1 MKIILTEEQF
11 KLIENYIDEVRKA
24 PSPEKLSV
32 FFNDNPNAQFFSVIQ
47 RIKGGGD
54 TEYDFKFEEINGH
67 KMIKDINKGTKTKG
81 CSTDARFDTMIY
93 GNKFEVN
100 FGKCGTLVINNVVG
114 LKVFADEQSLR
125 SGHQMDSYEVEHD
138 LDKTSSDFIEQYY
151 NELKNVQV
159 DDDIHFDSKYK
170 WDGIVQEKKE
180 EYVVVS
186 MKQATSKA
194 TNPIILKIDLQNNPF
209 YEEDG
214 FIMFKSQTDGKEF
227 KIEVKKFFVDK
238 DSGQKEEP
246 KQEEPKQ
253 DTSEPVDPVKD
264 AKKIMDAIVN
274 DPMMKRA
281 FYKQPSILNLISSAI
296 KGEKPKGTGILPA
309 KQIVQKYQ
317 TEKRNNNLGEYAD
330 YFNFNKPLEYKL
342 LSKDIDF
349 NLNNKYGQPII
360 YKYGEKY
367 NANVN
372 DDDFSSYLTLIDG
385 KTDVKILIKS
395 INEKERRNNT
405 FNVTFQKDYTDEKT
419 KKKAT
424 KKYDAVIE
432 ITSRKDTGYFNTKN
446 KTDDKK
452 ETPKKVK

>member
-32 FFNDNPNAQFFSVIQ
+32 FFNDNPKAQFFSVVQ
-47 RIKGGGD
+47 RIKGGSD

-81 CSTDARFDTMIY
+81 CSIDARFDTMIY

-114 LKVFADEQSLR
+114 LKVFADEQSLK

-151 NELKNVQV
+151 IELKNVQV
-159 DDDIHFDSKYK
+159 DDEIHFDSKFK

-186 MKQATSKA
+186 MKQATSKS
-194 TNPIILKIDLQNNPF
+194 TNPIILKIDLTDNPF

-214 FIMFKSQTDGKEF
+214 FTMFKSQADDKEF

-253 DTSEPVDPVKD
+253 DTSEPVVDDSQGD
-264 AKKIMDAIVN
+264 AKKMMDAIIN
-274 DPMMKRA
+274 DPMMKKA
-281 FYKQPSILNLISSAI
+281 FYRQPNLWNLISSAM
-296 KGEKPKGTGILPA
+296 KGENPEGTGILPA
-309 KQIVQKYQ
+309 KQIIQKYNMGKI
-317 TEKRNNNLGEYAD
+317 EKQIGGLIKN
-330 YFNFNKPLEYKL
+330 FSFNKPLTYTLISGDITFEPFD
-342 LSKDIDF
+342 KD
-349 NLNNKYGQPII
+349 GQPII
-360 YKYGEKY
+360 FKTNGKYKATVKEVDVEDSNLSLYDKK
-367 NANVN
+367 A
-372 DDDFSSYLTLIDG
+372 
-385 KTDVKILIKS
+385 KVKIIIK
-395 INEKERRNNT
+395 NENKKERNPNT
-405 FNVTFQKDYTDEKT
+405 FDVIFQKKYIDKKT
-419 KKKAT
+419 KKSSTKSFNAT
-424 KKYDAVIE
+424 
-432 ITSRKDTGYFNTKN
+432 ITISSVKDSGYFDYE
-446 KTDDKK
+446 KTS
-452 ETPKKVK
+452 

>member
-32 FFNDNPNAQFFSVIQ
+32 FFNDNPKAQFFSVVQ
-47 RIKGGGD
+47 RIKGGSD

-81 CSTDARFDTMIY
+81 CSIDARFDTMIY

-114 LKVFADEQSLR
+114 LKVFADEQSLK

-138 LDKTSSDFIEQYY
+138 LDKTGSNFVEQYY

-159 DDDIHFDSKYK
+159 DDEIHFDSKFK

-186 MKQATSKA
+186 MKQATSKS
-194 TNPIILKIDLQNNPF
+194 TNPIILKIDLTDNPF

-214 FIMFKSQTDGKEF
+214 FTMFKSQADDKEF

-253 DTSEPVDPVKD
+253 DTSEPVTVD
-264 AKKIMDAIVN
+264 AKKNTKKNAKQTMDAIIN
-274 DPMMKRA
+274 DPILKKA
-281 FYKQPSILNLISSAI
+281 FYKQPSLLNMIMSAI
-296 KGEKPKGTGILPA
+296 KGENPKGTGIVPA
-309 KQIVQKYQ
+309 QQII
-317 TEKRNNNLGEYAD
+317 RNYEISKVKGTLGDAFDNFITNKDLTYTLRGDTINFDQDENGKPITFNTVDVYSAKVNEIKIGDLNLSLY
-330 YFNFNKPLEYKL
+330 
-342 LSKDIDF
+342 
-349 NLNNKYGQPII
+349 
-360 YKYGEKY
+360 
-367 NANVN
+367 
-372 DDDFSSYLTLIDG
+372 DD
-385 KTDVKILIKS
+385 KKDVKIIVK
-395 INEKERRNNT
+395 KENKTERKPNT
-405 FNVTFQKDYTDEKT
+405 FDVTFQKKYID
-419 KKKAT
+419 KAT
-424 KKYDAVIE
+424 KKYQTKSINGI
-432 ITSRKDTGYFNTKN
+432 ITINSKEGSGYFNSK
-446 KTDDKK
+446 KTN
-452 ETPKKVK
+452 

>member
-32 FFNDNPNAQFFSVIQ
+32 FFNDNPKAQFFSVVQ
-47 RIKGGGD
+47 RIKGGSD

-81 CSTDARFDTMIY
+81 CSIDARFDTMIY

-114 LKVFADEQSLR
+114 LKVFADEQSLK

-138 LDKTSSDFIEQYY
+138 LDKTGSNFVEQYY

-159 DDDIHFDSKYK
+159 DDEIHFDSKFK

-186 MKQATSKA
+186 MKQATSKS
-194 TNPIILKIDLQNNPF
+194 TNPIILKIDLTDNPF

-214 FIMFKSQTDGKEF
+214 FTMFKSQADDKEF

-253 DTSEPVDPVKD
+253 DTSEPVTVD
-264 AKKIMDAIVN
+264 AKKNTKKNAKQTMDAIIN
-274 DPMMKRA
+274 DPILKKA
-281 FYKQPSILNLISSAI
+281 FYKQPSLLNMIMSAI
-296 KGEKPKGTGILPA
+296 KGENPKGTGIVPA
-309 KQIVQKYQ
+309 QQII
-317 TEKRNNNLGEYAD
+317 RNYEISKVKGTLGDAFDNFISNKDLTYTLISD
-330 YFNFNKPLEYKL
+330 TIDFKLLDKSSNPITFNFREDYSAKVNEIEIGDLN
-342 LSKDIDF
+342 LS
-349 NLNNKYGQPII
+349 LY
-360 YKYGEKY
+360 
-367 NANVN
+367 
-372 DDDFSSYLTLIDG
+372 DD
-385 KTDVKILIKS
+385 KKNVKIIVK
-395 INEKERRNNT
+395 KENGTERKPNT
-405 FNVTFQKDYTDEKT
+405 FDVTFQKKYID
-419 KKKAT
+419 KAT
-424 KKYDAVIE
+424 KKYQTKSINGI
-432 ITSRKDTGYFNTKN
+432 ITINSKEGSGYFNSK
-446 KTDDKK
+446 KTN
-452 ETPKKVK
+452 

>member
-24 PSPEKLSV
+24 PNPEKLSV
-32 FFNDNPNAQFFSVIQ
+32 FFNDNPKAQFFSVVQ
-47 RIKGGGD
+47 RIKGGSD

-81 CSTDARFDTMIY
+81 CSIDARFDTMIY

-114 LKVFADEQSLR
+114 LKVFADEQSLK

-151 NELKNVQV
+151 NKLKNVQV
-159 DDDIHFDSKYK
+159 DDEIHFDSKFK

-186 MKQATSKA
+186 MKQATSKS
-194 TNPIILKIDLQNNPF
+194 TNPIILKIDLTDNPF

-214 FIMFKSQTDGKEF
+214 FTMFKSQANDKEF

-253 DTSEPVDPVKD
+253 DTSEPVVDDSQGD
-264 AKKIMDAIVN
+264 AKKMMDAIIN
-274 DPMMKRA
+274 DPMMKKA
-281 FYKQPSILNLISSAI
+281 FYRQPNLWNLISSAM
-296 KGEKPKGTGILPA
+296 KGENPEGTGILPA
-309 KQIVQKYQ
+309 KQIIQKYNMGKI
-317 TEKRNNNLGEYAD
+317 EKQLGD
-330 YFNFNKPLEYKL
+330 LFKNFSVNKPLTYTL
-342 LSKDIDF
+342 ISGDITFEPFDED
-349 NLNNKYGQPII
+349 GQPII
-360 YKYGEKY
+360 FKKNGKYSAKVDEVDIEDSNLSLYDEK
-367 NANVN
+367 A
-372 DDDFSSYLTLIDG
+372 
-385 KTDVKILIKS
+385 KVKIIIK
-395 INEKERRNNT
+395 NENKKQRKPNT
-405 FNVTFQKDYTDEKT
+405 FDVIFQKKYIDKKT
-419 KKKAT
+419 KKSST
-424 KKYDAVIE
+424 KSLDAI
-432 ITSRKDTGYFNTKN
+432 ITIFSVKDSGYFDYK
-446 KTDDKK
+446 KTS
-452 ETPKKVK
+452 

>member
-24 PSPEKLSV
+24 PNPEKLSV
-32 FFNDNPNAQFFSVIQ
+32 FFNDNPKAQFFSVVQ
-47 RIKGGGD
+47 RIKGGSD

-81 CSTDARFDTMIY
+81 CSIDARFDTMIY

-114 LKVFADEQSLR
+114 LKVFADEQSLK
-125 SGHQMDSYEVEHD
+125 SGKAMDSYEVEHD

-159 DDDIHFDSKYK
+159 DDEIHFDSKFK

-186 MKQATSKA
+186 MKQATSKS
-194 TNPIILKIDLQNNPF
+194 TNPIILKIDLTDNPF

-214 FIMFKSQTDGKEF
+214 FTMFKSQADDKEF

-253 DTSEPVDPVKD
+253 DTSEPKQDTSEPVVDDSQGD
-264 AKKIMDAIVN
+264 AKKMMDAIIN
-274 DPMMKRA
+274 DPMMKKA
-281 FYKQPSILNLISSAI
+281 FYRQPNLWNLISSAM
-296 KGEKPKGTGILPA
+296 KGENPEGTGILPA
-309 KQIVQKYQ
+309 KQIIQKYNMGKI
-317 TEKRNNNLGEYAD
+317 EKQLGD
-330 YFNFNKPLEYKL
+330 LFKNFSVNKPLTYTLISGDITFEPFD
-342 LSKDIDF
+342 KD
-349 NLNNKYGQPII
+349 GQPII
-360 YKYGEKY
+360 FKTNGKYSAKVDEVDIGESNLSLYDEK
-367 NANVN
+367 
-372 DDDFSSYLTLIDG
+372 D
-385 KTDVKILIKS
+385 KVKIIIK
-395 INEKERRNNT
+395 NENKKERKPNT
-405 FNVTFQKDYTDEKT
+405 FDVIFQKKYIDKKT
-419 KKKAT
+419 KKSST
-424 KKYDAVIE
+424 KSFNAI
-432 ITSRKDTGYFNTKN
+432 ITIFSVKDSGYFDYK
-446 KTDDKK
+446 KTS
-452 ETPKKVK
+452 

>member
-32 FFNDNPNAQFFSVIQ
+32 FFNDNPKAQFFSVVQ
-47 RIKGGGD
+47 RIKGGSD

-81 CSTDARFDTMIY
+81 CSIDARFDTMIY

-114 LKVFADEQSLR
+114 LKVFADEQSLK

-138 LDKTSSDFIEQYY
+138 LDKTGSNFVEQYY

-159 DDDIHFDSKYK
+159 DDEIHFDSKFK

-186 MKQATSKA
+186 MKQATSKS
-194 TNPIILKIDLQNNPF
+194 TNPIILKIDLINNPF

-214 FIMFKSQTDGKEF
+214 FIMFKSQADDKEF

-253 DTSEPVDPVKD
+253 DTSEPVTVD
-264 AKKIMDAIVN
+264 AKKNTKKNAKQTMDAIIN
-274 DPMMKRA
+274 DPILKKA
-281 FYKQPSILNLISSAI
+281 FYKQPSLLNMIMSAI
-296 KGEKPKGTGILPA
+296 KGENPKGTGIVPA
-309 KQIVQKYQ
+309 QQII
-317 TEKRNNNLGEYAD
+317 RNYEISKVKGTLGDAFDNFIPNKDLTYTLRGDTINFDKDENGKPITFDSIGVHSAKVNEIEIGDLNLSLY
-330 YFNFNKPLEYKL
+330 
-342 LSKDIDF
+342 
-349 NLNNKYGQPII
+349 
-360 YKYGEKY
+360 
-367 NANVN
+367 
-372 DDDFSSYLTLIDG
+372 DD
-385 KTDVKILIKS
+385 KKNVKIIVK
-395 INEKERRNNT
+395 KENGTERKPNT
-405 FNVTFQKDYTDEKT
+405 FDVTFQKKYID
-419 KKKAT
+419 KAT
-424 KKYDAVIE
+424 KKYQTKSIDGI
-432 ITSRKDTGYFNTKN
+432 ITINSKEGSGYFNSK
-446 KTDDKK
+446 KTN
-452 ETPKKVK
+452 

>member
-47 RIKGGGD
+47 RIKGGSD

-93 GNKFEVN
+93 GNKFQVR
-100 FGKCGTLVINNVVG
+100 FGNCGDLTINNVVG

-125 SGHQMDSYEVEHD
+125 SGHQMDSYELEHD
-138 LDKTSSDFIEQYY
+138 LDKSGSELLEKYY

-186 MKQATSKA
+186 MKQATSKS
-194 TNPIILKIDLQNNPF
+194 TNPIILKIDLTDNPF

-227 KIEVKKFFVDK
+227 KECAS
-238 DSGQKEEP
+238 DSSLSAKE
-246 KQEEPKQ
+246 
-253 DTSEPVDPVKD
+253 
-264 AKKIMDAIVN
+264 
-274 DPMMKRA
+274 
-281 FYKQPSILNLISSAI
+281 
-296 KGEKPKGTGILPA
+296 
-309 KQIVQKYQ
+309 
-317 TEKRNNNLGEYAD
+317 
-330 YFNFNKPLEYKL
+330 
-342 LSKDIDF
+342 
-349 NLNNKYGQPII
+349 
-360 YKYGEKY
+360 
-367 NANVN
+367 
-372 DDDFSSYLTLIDG
+372 
-385 KTDVKILIKS
+385 
-395 INEKERRNNT
+395 
-405 FNVTFQKDYTDEKT
+405 
-419 KKKAT
+419 
-424 KKYDAVIE
+424 
-432 ITSRKDTGYFNTKN
+432 
-446 KTDDKK
+446 
-452 ETPKKVK
+452 